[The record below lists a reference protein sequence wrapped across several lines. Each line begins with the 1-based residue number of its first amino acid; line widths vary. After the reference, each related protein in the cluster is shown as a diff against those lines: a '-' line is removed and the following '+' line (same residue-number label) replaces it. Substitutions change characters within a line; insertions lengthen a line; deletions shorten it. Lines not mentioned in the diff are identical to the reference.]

1 MKKPK
6 KSAAGGS
13 SARRGAAPFHAREA
27 ERYEPPVPS
36 RELILEVLTEAGV
49 PMAEQ
54 DLARQLDIGKRDA
67 HAFERRVA
75 AEGCG
80 GPNMRTPRGDL
91 CVVEKLDLIR
101 GRVLG
106 HKDGF

>member
-6 KSAAGGS
+6 KTAAGGS
-13 SARRGAAPFHAREA
+13 STRRGADPFQAREA
-27 ERYEPPVPS
+27 ERYEHPVPS

-75 AEGCG
+75 AMERDGQI
-80 GPNMRTPRGDL
+80 MRNRRGDL
-91 CVVEKLDLIR
+91 CVVQKLDLIR

-106 HKDGF
+106 PQ